1 MDRTERFY
9 KIDQLLNDMT
19 VVPLATFLDDLALKF
34 QISEFSSGLSACH
47 IIVPTL
53 QPLPQP

>member
-34 QISEFSSGLSACH
+34 QISEFSGGLSACY
-47 IIVPTL
+47 IIAPT
-53 QPLPQP
+53 